1 MDAKVS
7 SGRQPFG
14 RLIVAAEL
22 LMAGA
27 MLYVV
32 ATRVGDWRAG
42 ASYRPLLL
50 SVAIL
55 LGILSHLLSAG
66 DMWRR
71 EISFPVGRSR
81 VQLALQVVAFICL
94 MAYGVTFD
102 RP

>member
-7 SGRQPFG
+7 SSRQPFG

-50 SVAIL
+50 S
-55 LGILSHLLSAG
+55 
-66 DMWRR
+66 
-71 EISFPVGRSR
+71 FPVGRSR